1 MEDGNGIP
9 FQRSR
14 VDISKLWKLV
24 PVFRLR
30 LDFTNTFQKYVAVT
44 APGYSYLT

>member
-14 VDISKLWKLV
+14 VDISKLWKLG

-30 LDFTNTFQKYVAVT
+30 LDFHDQLPGIRSGT
-44 APGYSYLT
+44 AAGSYLT